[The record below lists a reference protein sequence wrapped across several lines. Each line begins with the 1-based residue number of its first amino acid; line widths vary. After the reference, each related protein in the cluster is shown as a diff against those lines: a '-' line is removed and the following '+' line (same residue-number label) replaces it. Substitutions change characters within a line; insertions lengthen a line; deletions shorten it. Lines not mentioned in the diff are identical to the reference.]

1 MQQFG
6 VEFYMCNIV
15 ARKIYNF
22 KFLVL
27 IKFKSESVILQ
38 T

>member
-1 MQQFG
+1 MQHFG
-6 VEFYMCNIV
+6 VEFYVCNIV

-22 KFLVL
+22 QFLVL
-27 IKFKSESVILQ
+27 IKFKSGSVILQ

>member
-1 MQQFG
+1 MQQFV
-6 VEFYMCNIV
+6 VEFYMCKVV

-22 KFLVL
+22 QFLVL
-27 IKFKSESVILQ
+27 IKFKSGSAILQ